1 MIKDWKGQAFN
12 QVPHSA
18 NEIHSDA
25 LAQVYGFKGG
35 LVPGVT
41 VSAYLLHP
49 AVEAWGLDW
58 LERGS
63 AQVRVISPL
72 YDEEDFVVTIIDHS
86 ASGYQAELK
95 RPDGT
100 VSAHASVELPA
111 VAVPPLPR
119 RGDPLAADDYR
130 CPQSSVETWSALR
143 AGGCKAF
150 RYHWGSRHEMQ
161 TYLRNSSQMPALLRA
176 GGGEYANMSYILG
189 CSNWM
194 LMSNASMNPWVHL
207 ETRSQ
212 NYRAIAPDTP
222 IVAEMQVTDFYEKRG
237 HEFID
242 AQVCLFD
249 ERDDTALNRIDLRA
263 IYKLRGS

>member
-1 MIKDWKGQAFN
+1 MIKNWKGQAFN

-18 NEIHSDA
+18 NEIHGDA
-25 LAQVYGFKGG
+25 LAKAYGFKGG

-63 AQVRVISPL
+63 AQVRVVSPL
-72 YDEEDFVVTIIDHS
+72 YDEEDFVVIINEQSETH
-86 ASGYQAELK
+86 YQAELR

-100 VSAHASVELPA
+100 VSAQASVALPA
-111 VAVPPLPR
+111 VAAQPLPR
-119 RGDPLAADDYR
+119 RGDSLAADDYH
-130 CPQSSVETWSALR
+130 CPQSGVETWSQLR
-143 AGGCKAF
+143 DSGCKAF
-150 RYHWGSRHEMQ
+150 RYHWGSPHEMQ
-161 TYLRNSSQMPALLRA
+161 TYLRDASQMPALLRP

-189 CSNWM
+189 CSNWV

-207 ETRSQ
+207 ETSSQ

-222 IVAEMQVTDFYEKRG
+222 IVGEMQVTDFYEKRG

-242 AQVCLFD
+242 AQICLFD
-249 ERDDTALNRIDLRA
+249 ERDDTALSRIDLRA